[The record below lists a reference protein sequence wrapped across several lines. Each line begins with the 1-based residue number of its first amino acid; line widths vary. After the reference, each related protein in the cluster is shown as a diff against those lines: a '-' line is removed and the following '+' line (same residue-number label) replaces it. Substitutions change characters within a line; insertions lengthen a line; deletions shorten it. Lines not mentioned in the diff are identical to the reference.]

1 MLVKQ
6 NQTSGKQKPAHEKGR
21 EFAFLPMKKLR
32 RTVGREVVNL
42 ELQSEYEKTVVN
54 IENGFFG
61 Q

>member
-1 MLVKQ
+1 
-6 NQTSGKQKPAHEKGR
+6 
-21 EFAFLPMKKLR
+21 MKKLR

-54 IENGFFG
+54 IENGVFG